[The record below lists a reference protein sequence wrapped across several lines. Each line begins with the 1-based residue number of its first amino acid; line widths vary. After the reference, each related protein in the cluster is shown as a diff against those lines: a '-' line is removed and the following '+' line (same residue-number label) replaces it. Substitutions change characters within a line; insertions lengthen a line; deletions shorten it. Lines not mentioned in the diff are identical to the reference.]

1 MSKNWFVE
9 KKEIWKF
16 LKKTIILFHRYWFHA
31 KQTRFVGSHWNY
43 TEFPE
48 FSTKINNSCLKKT
61 VHAKSIEKAKK
72 RNMIKEVMKCY
83 AAFGK

>member
-1 MSKNWFVE
+1 M
-9 KKEIWKF
+9 
-16 LKKTIILFHRYWFHA
+16 
-31 KQTRFVGSHWNY
+31 GSHWNY

-83 AAFGK
+83 AAFGKLTDRIASVYVIESET